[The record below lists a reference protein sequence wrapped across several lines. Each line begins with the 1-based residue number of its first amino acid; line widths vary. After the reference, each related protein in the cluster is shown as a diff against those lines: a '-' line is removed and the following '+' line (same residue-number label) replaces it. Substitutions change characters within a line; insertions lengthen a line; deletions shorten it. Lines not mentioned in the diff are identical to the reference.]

1 MNPRLLD
8 EILQNFHMVLSP
20 MLRARIR
27 EVKSFHESGLPAIF
41 FRFDQVED
49 RTALEVLRV
58 ASFASIPNSF
68 RKFGVLLDAKD
79 GGIEIRFATNEDE
92 QEIIKATAKSEYDI
106 VGRY

>member
-1 MNPRLLD
+1 MQLRLLD
-8 EILQNFHMVLSP
+8 EILRNFHIILSP

-27 EVKSFHESGLPAIF
+27 DVKSFYESGLPAIF

-49 RTALEVLRV
+49 ITALEALR
-58 ASFASIPNSF
+58 AACFAAIPRTF
-68 RKFGVLLDAKD
+68 REFGVLLDAKD